1 VTPGKILSTA
11 LSPSNQQLKFVL
23 LDCIWRFLWC
33 CSSLVA
39 SFLVVFAVFVQMGSL
54 EWEGPDLGESNPIIV
69 FAALRQFW
77 NSYGGSVLAAF
88 GVLLLVMVILWIALE
103 ALFRGGRK
111 GLWLYAGTAA
121 ARTTLLGGTA
131 AIFIML
137 AMRDDSRGTL
147 LIGGAVMIALWLIV
161 GIFETVLRRDAVDLL
176 ATSLLPLSAV
186 VGSLRLAEGGLAFVL
201 LGSAFSALL
210 QTTELALTG
219 MFAAFVVMFWMVVQ
233 SYLVAVRYSAIDIMR
248 RNVVRA

>member
-1 VTPGKILSTA
+1 
-11 LSPSNQQLKFVL
+11 
-23 LDCIWRFLWC
+23 
-33 CSSLVA
+33 
-39 SFLVVFAVFVQMGSL
+39 
-54 EWEGPDLGESNPIIV
+54 
-69 FAALRQFW
+69 
-77 NSYGGSVLAAF
+77 
-88 GVLLLVMVILWIALE
+88 
-103 ALFRGGRK
+103 
-111 GLWLYAGTAA
+111 
-121 ARTTLLGGTA
+121 
-131 AIFIML
+131 ML

-201 LGSAFSALL
+201 LGSALSALP